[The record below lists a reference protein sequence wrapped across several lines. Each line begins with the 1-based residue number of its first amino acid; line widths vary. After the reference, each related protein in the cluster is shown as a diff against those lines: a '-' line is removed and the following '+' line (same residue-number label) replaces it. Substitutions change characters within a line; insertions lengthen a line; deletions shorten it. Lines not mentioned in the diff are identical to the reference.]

1 SRSCWTSTVLG
12 ASEGCHNATGVVLG
26 GQLGYRWQTSSWVF
40 GLEAQGNWADLKG
53 SNDSTLIPFFANRSR
68 LNAFGLFT

>member
-1 SRSCWTSTVLG
+1 DLGRPYAPVPLAAAYDWSGFYLGANAGWGSSRSCWTSTVLG

-40 GLEAQGNWADLKG
+40 GLE
-53 SNDSTLIPFFANRSR
+53 
-68 LNAFGLFT
+68 